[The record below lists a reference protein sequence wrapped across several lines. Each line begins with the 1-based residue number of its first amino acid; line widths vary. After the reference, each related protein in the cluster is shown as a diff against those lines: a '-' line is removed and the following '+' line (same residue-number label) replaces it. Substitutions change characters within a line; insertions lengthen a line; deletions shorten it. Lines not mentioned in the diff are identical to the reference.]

1 MFKKNSFVKTVV
13 IVIVTLFALSSPV
26 LAEMKVSENPAW
38 PENELGAKPEFK
50 ELEGKDISLDIWHS
64 SRSQIKYIRTFAKE
78 FEKLYPEINLSLKI
92 QELPANQRRD
102 SLSTSL
108 IAGSGA
114 PDITALNIIQAS
126 KFLMEPYINQ
136 FKTINLN
143 EELADNLIK
152 KQAYTR
158 DGKLKA
164 VESAG
169 PHPVFLVYRKD
180 LFKEAG
186 IQMPLETWDEFIA
199 AGKKMKSELDI
210 PITLFPIQNIGA
222 GEAWYNNTFAVQN
235 GNSINKDGEFNLN
248 NEKGIEA
255 YKLIKDMIYKHD
267 IAVDASIDNPLT
279 HQRLIG
285 QHEDQIAS
293 MIAPLWFAG
302 SRLFNKIDEPKFGLA
317 PLPKFPNSPH
327 KVSVAGGTGLAIIES
342 QSDYPELAE
351 AFVKYTLTEKNQI
364 RKFKETNYLPVVKSA
379 LRSEE
384 VRSYK
389 VPSVYGDQPIGE
401 MYAEYVTKM
410 PDIDYSA
417 PNYASVMAEMNNR
430 INELPKTPVEDW
442 LQMIEDYY
450 YNQVRE

>member
-1 MFKKNSFVKTVV
+1 MLEKSNFVKITAVLM
-13 IVIVTLFALSSPV
+13 IMMFILSPAV
-26 LAEMKVSENPAW
+26 LAEMKVSENPVW
-38 PENELGAKPEFK
+38 PEDQLGAKPEFK
-50 ELEGKDISLDIWHS
+50 DYEGKDIELDIWHS
-64 SRSQIKYIRTFAKE
+64 SRTQVEYIEVFAKE

-92 QELPANQRRD
+92 QQLPANQRRD

-108 IAGSGA
+108 IAGTGA

-126 KFLMEPYINQ
+126 RFLVEPYLNQ

-143 EELADNLIK
+143 DKLADNLIK

-158 DGKLKA
+158 GGELKA

-180 LFKEAG
+180 LFKKAG
-186 IQMPLETWDEFIA
+186 IEMPIETWDEFIT

-210 PITLFPIQNIGA
+210 PITFFPIKNIGA
-222 GEAWYNNTFAVQN
+222 GESWYNTTFAVQN
-235 GNSINKDGEFNLN
+235 GNPINKDGEFNLN

-267 IAVDASIDNPLT
+267 VAVDAGIDNPLT

-285 QHEDQIAS
+285 EHQDQIAS

-302 SRLFNKIDEPKFGLA
+302 SRLFNKVEDPKFGLA
-317 PLPKFPNSPH
+317 PLPKFPNSPYE
-327 KVSVAGGTGLAIIES
+327 VSVAGGTGLAIIES

-351 AFVKYTLTEKNQI
+351 AFIKYTLTENNQI
-364 RKFKETNYLPVVKSA
+364 RKFKQTNYLPVLNSA
-379 LRSEE
+379 LKSEA
-384 VRSYK
+384 VKSYK
-389 VPSVYGDQPIGE
+389 VPHVYGDQAIGE
-401 MYAEYVTKM
+401 MYAKYVTQM

-417 PNYASVMAEMNNR
+417 PNYASVEAEMNNR
-430 INELPKTPVEDW
+430 MNELPDTPVDEW
-442 LQMIEDYY
+442 MQMIEDYY
-450 YNQVRE
+450 YNEVK